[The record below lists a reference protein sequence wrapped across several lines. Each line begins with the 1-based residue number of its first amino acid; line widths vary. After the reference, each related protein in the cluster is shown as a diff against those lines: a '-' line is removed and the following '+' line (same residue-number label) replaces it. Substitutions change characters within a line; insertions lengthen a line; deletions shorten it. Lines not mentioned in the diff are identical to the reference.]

1 MALAAELKQN
11 ASLYFLA
18 LGAFAIGTEGFM
30 LAGLLPIIATDLS
43 ISVAEA
49 GQLVTVFSLA
59 YAISSPILTTA
70 GAGVNRRHFLIVA
83 LLCFAAANFAACASP
98 GYLSLLA
105 ARVLLAVSAGLY
117 MPSANALAGSLVAPE
132 RRGRALATV
141 HGGVTIAV
149 ALGVPLGAWIGS
161 HFGWRAT
168 FASIG
173 VLSALVTLG
182 VMVGLPRGVGA
193 NLSVPSLA
201 QRVAVGRQP
210 AVLVT
215 LLITTLWAAGIWTIY
230 PYLAP
235 FLTGRPGFSG
245 AQVGVVLLLYGVFA
259 GIGVSIGGRAI
270 DRLGSGKVL
279 IACLIVMT
287 LSYESLTASALHLE
301 PAHARVAILIAIAA
315 WGAAGWAFNPAQQT
329 KLIDIA
335 GLDVAPVSLSLNS
348 SFTYLGFALG
358 AALGSFIVAYRS
370 VTDIGAIGGVCEVA
384 ALLIALVTHR
394 RVRPTAA
401 RIHGA
406 VPTAPTPAERSTQ
419 P

>member
-1 MALAAELKQN
+1 MASAAELKQN

-30 LAGLLPIIATDLS
+30 LAGLLPIIAKDLS
-43 ISVAEA
+43 VSLAAA
-49 GQLVTVFSLA
+49 GQLVTVFSLS
-59 YAISSPILTTA
+59 YAISSPILTTVS
-70 GAGVNRRHFLIVA
+70 AGVNRRRFLIVA
-83 LLCFAAANFAACASP
+83 LLCFTAANFAACASP

-141 HGGVTIAV
+141 HGGITIAV
-149 ALGVPLGAWIGS
+149 ALGVPLGAWIGG

-168 FASIG
+168 FAGIG
-173 VLSALVTLG
+173 VLSAIVTLG
-182 VMVGLPRGVGA
+182 VVVGLPRGIGA

-245 AQVGVVLLLYGVFA
+245 AQVGAVLLLYGVFA
-259 GIGVSIGGRAI
+259 GIGVFISGRAI

-279 IACLIVMT
+279 IVCLVVMM
-287 LSYESLTASALHLE
+287 LSYESLTASALRLE
-301 PAHARVAILIAIAA
+301 PAHARIAILVAIAA

-329 KLIDIA
+329 KLIGIA

-358 AALGSFIVAYRS
+358 AALGSFIVAYSS
-370 VTDIGAIGGVCEVA
+370 VADIGAIGGLCELA
-384 ALLIALVTHR
+384 ALLITLAANRHAR
-394 RVRPTAA
+394 RAA
-401 RIHGA
+401 TRVHVA
-406 VPTAPTPAERSTQ
+406 VPAAAPRAERSTQ

>member
-1 MALAAELKQN
+1 MASAAELNQN

-30 LAGLLPIIATDLS
+30 LAGLLPIIAKDLS
-43 ISVAEA
+43 VSLAAA
-49 GQLVTVFSLA
+49 GQLVTVFSIS
-59 YAISSPILTTA
+59 YAISSPILTTVS
-70 GAGVNRRHFLIVA
+70 AGVNRRRFLIVA
-83 LLCFAAANFAACASP
+83 LLCFSAANFAACASP

-105 ARVLLAVSAGLY
+105 ARMLLAVSAGLY
-117 MPSANALAGSLVAPE
+117 MPSANVLAGSLVAPE

-141 HGGVTIAV
+141 HGGITIAV
-149 ALGVPLGAWIGS
+149 ALGAWIGG

-168 FASIG
+168 FAGIG
-173 VLSALVTLG
+173 VLSAIVTLG
-182 VMVGLPRGVGA
+182 VVAGLPRGIGA

-235 FLTGRPGFSG
+235 FLTGRPGFSDAEVG
-245 AQVGVVLLLYGVFA
+245 AVLLLYGVFA
-259 GIGVSIGGRAI
+259 GIGVFISGRAI

-279 IACLIVMT
+279 IVCLVAMM
-287 LSYESLTASALHLE
+287 LSYVSLTASALHLD
-301 PAHARVAILIAIAA
+301 PAHARVAILVAIAA

-329 KLIDIA
+329 KLIGIA

-348 SFTYLGFALG
+348 SFTYLGFTLG
-358 AALGSFIVAYRS
+358 AALGSFIVAYSS
-370 VTDIGAIGGVCEVA
+370 VADIGAIGGLCELA
-384 ALLIALVTHR
+384 ALIITLAASRHAR
-394 RVRPTAA
+394 RAA
-401 RIHGA
+401 TRVHVA
-406 VPTAPTPAERSTQ
+406 VQAAAPRAERSTQ